1 MADKSISE
9 LTAASA
15 VGSSDLFVLEQTGV
29 AKKLTGQILENW
41 LVSFADGHGGIQ
53 SIVKTGSS
61 GTNPVIDTYTI
72 TLADTTTF
80 AFTVT
85 NGLKGDTGQAWYLW
99 IKYAAQRPT
108 ADSQIYDQ
116 SDDWIGIYSGT
127 ASTAPTSYQAY
138 TWFNWKGEQG
148 DQGEAIGSVVRTSGD
163 GSPGTTDVYQMR
175 LEDGTVVGTF
185 DVYQGMDGSGTVSS
199 VDNVSVAPG
208 TTNVPL
214 GAVRYSAA
222 QSLTSAQQAQ
232 ARENMG
238 LLDYVYPVGSIYM
251 SANSTSPGTL
261 FGGTWERIQDT
272 FLLAAGSTYAAGS
285 TGGEA
290 THTLTVD
297 EMPSHMHKMSVVKDA
312 ATGNVRWR
320 PVSWGE
326 GTTESATERIGGG
339 QAHNNMPPYLAVY
352 VWKRTA

>member
-72 TLADTTTF
+72 TLSDTTNF

-116 SDDWIGIYSGT
+116 PDDWIGIYSGT

-148 DQGEAIGSVVRTSGD
+148 DQGEAIGSIVRISGD

-175 LEDGTVVGTF
+175 LTDGTVVGTF
-185 DVYQGMDGSGTVSS
+185 DVYQGLDGSGTVSS
-199 VDNVSVAPG
+199 VDNVSVASG

-222 QSLTSAQQAQ
+222 QSLTSSQQAQ
-232 ARENMG
+232 ARSNIG
-238 LLDYVYPVGSIYM
+238 LGYTVVH
-251 SANSTSPGTL
+251 
-261 FGGTWERIQDT
+261 TW
-272 FLLAAGSTYAAGS
+272 
-285 TGGEA
+285 
-290 THTLTVD
+290 
-297 EMPSHMHKMSVVKDA
+297 
-312 ATGNVRWR
+312 
-320 PVSWGE
+320 
-326 GTTESATERIGGG
+326 
-339 QAHNNMPPYLAVY
+339 
-352 VWKRTA
+352 

>member
-53 SIVKTGSS
+53 SLVKTSS
-61 GTNPVIDTYTI
+61 TGANPVVDTYTI
-72 TLADTTTF
+72 TYADTTTST
-80 AFTVT
+80 FTVT

-116 SDDWIGIYSGT
+116 PDDWIGIYSGT
-127 ASTAPTSYQAY
+127 SSTAPTSYQAY
-138 TWFNWKGEQG
+138 TWFNWKGAQG
-148 DQGEAIGSVVRTSGD
+148 EQGEAIGSIVRISGD

-199 VDNVSVAPG
+199 VDNVSVASG

-222 QSLTSAQQAQ
+222 QSLTSTQQAQ
-232 ARENMG
+232 ARGNIG
-238 LLDYVYPVGSIYM
+238 AAAQPVVVDFNVSASTWSGSGPYSQTITLSGYTVT
-251 SANSTSPGTL
+251 ASTKVDIQASTTALNQLISDGVGAMFISNDDGVLTL
-261 FGGTWERIQDT
+261 I
-272 FLLAAGSTYAAGS
+272 A
-285 TGGEA
+285 
-290 THTLTVD
+290 
-297 EMPSHMHKMSVVKDA
+297 
-312 ATGNVRWR
+312 
-320 PVSWGE
+320 
-326 GTTESATERIGGG
+326 IGGYNS
-339 QAHNNMPPYLAVY
+339 ADITLKATCYETN
-352 VWKRTA
+352 